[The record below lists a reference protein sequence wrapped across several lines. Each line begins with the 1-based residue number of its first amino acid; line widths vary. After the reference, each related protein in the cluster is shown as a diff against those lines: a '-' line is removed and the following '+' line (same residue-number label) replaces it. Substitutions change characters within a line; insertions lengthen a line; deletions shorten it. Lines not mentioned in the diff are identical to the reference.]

1 MGMNLVFNLVN
12 DWVTMSNG
20 RYCLMPYYSV
30 NSHFSVDAHVRLPHF
45 FHETLGGSW
54 YHHVKLYL
62 NMKVPSDPLKSV
74 DDLMT
79 SLILSQ
85 EASHPSHKR
94 HVPATHSTDFVP
106 LNEEYTAKAKTLT
119 TEMLEGIPIKQLT
132 QAAREMA
139 LALVQSMPEI
149 FPTY

>member
-1 MGMNLVFNLVN
+1 
-12 DWVTMSNG
+12 
-20 RYCLMPYYSV
+20 
-30 NSHFSVDAHVRLPHF
+30 
-45 FHETLGGSW
+45 
-54 YHHVKLYL
+54 
-62 NMKVPSDPLKSV
+62 
-74 DDLMT
+74 MT

-139 LALVQSMPEI
+139 LALVQSMPKI
-149 FPTY
+149 FPTYWRLNSLIEWWAWRLCVGPLV